1 MSRYTGG
8 WTDFLRRGW
17 RSRLSRF
24 ERFDH
29 YAHAAYL
36 KLQRLQYAPRLVTG
50 PMEVARYLRAGSPWP
65 EREPVTVHVRPLAG
79 ATVEL
84 RPHTTDATV
93 VHETFRDMVHPPP
106 PQIVARGVRRI
117 VDLGAN
123 IGLTA
128 ADNALRF
135 PQARILAV
143 ELDPG
148 NAAAARR
155 HIAPWAD
162 RIELLQ
168 GAVWVEDGEVAYEN
182 ALGTEYGFRVSPAA
196 SARTRA
202 FSMDSILSHLDP
214 GERVDYVKMDIEGV
228 EARLLSGPAAAW
240 TERIDSISL
249 QVHGAYTL
257 DDCARDLEALGFAAR
272 VDRRRV
278 DYMLGVRHG
287 L

>member
-1 MSRYTGG
+1 MTRYTGG
-8 WTDFLRRGW
+8 WTDHLRRAW
-17 RSRLSRF
+17 RSRLSRY
-24 ERFDH
+24 ERLDH
-29 YAHAAYL
+29 YAHLGYR
-36 KLQRLQYAPRLVTG
+36 KLQRLQYAPKLVEG
-50 PMEVARYLRAGSPWP
+50 PREVARYLRAGSPWP
-65 EREPVTVHVRPLAG
+65 EREPVAVHVRPLEG
-79 ATVEL
+79 ATVLL

-106 PQIVARGVRRI
+106 PEIVSRGVRRI

-128 ADNALRF
+128 AHNALRF

-155 HIAPWAD
+155 HMAPWAD

-182 ALGTEYGFRVSPAA
+182 ELGSEYGFRVAPG
-196 SARTRA
+196 ARATTRA
-202 FSMDSILSHLDP
+202 LSMDTILSHLEP

-228 EARLLSGPAAAW
+228 EARLLSREAAAW

-249 QVHGAYTL
+249 QVHAPYTL
-257 DDCARDLEALGFAAR
+257 DDCARDLEALGFAPR
-272 VDRRRV
+272 IDRRRV
-278 DYMLGVRHG
+278 DYIVGVRHG